1 MKPLT
6 SLLILV
12 LFAFAVKAQQNAH
25 ATANIHKFVVD
36 EVLQTTSYTYLLA
49 NENGRQQ
56 WLALPRVEAKVGEV
70 YYYQEGI
77 EMKDFKSSEL
87 DRTFASVLFIS
98 GVQNAST
105 LQPDTPPQEPPAP
118 TTGGQIIA
126 QAEGSI
132 TIAELIA
139 NKDKYAGKEVVLRG
153 RVVKYNPKIMGKNWL
168 HLQDGSGADGKSD
181 ITVTTDMVTK
191 VGEIITIKGTVVLNK
206 DIGSGYFY
214 EIIIENATILTE

>member
-1 MKPLT
+1 M
-6 SLLILV
+6 
-12 LFAFAVKAQQNAH
+12 
-25 ATANIHKFVVD
+25 
-36 EVLQTTSYTYLLA
+36 
-49 NENGRQQ
+49 
-56 WLALPRVEAKVGEV
+56 
-70 YYYQEGI
+70 
-77 EMKDFKSSEL
+77 
-87 DRTFASVLFIS
+87 LFIS

-168 HLQDGSGADGKSD
+168 HIQDGSGTNGKSD
-181 ITVTTDMVTK
+181 MTVTTTMEAK
-191 VGEIITIKGTVVLNK
+191 VGAIITVKGTVVLDK
-206 DIGSGYFY
+206 DLGAGYFFD
-214 EIIIENATILTE
+214 IVVENATILAE